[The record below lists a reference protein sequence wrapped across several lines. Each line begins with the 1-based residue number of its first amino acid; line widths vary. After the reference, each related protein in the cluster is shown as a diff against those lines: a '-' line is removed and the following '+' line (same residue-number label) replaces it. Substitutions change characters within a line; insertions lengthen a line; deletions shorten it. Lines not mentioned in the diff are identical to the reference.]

1 STFAMGRA
9 LRGEAQYPSA
19 TPRSANGT
27 APSASA
33 AASAAQR
40 SGESEASVVATATV
54 ATRPAEARPKTAPE
68 ATRAASRVLSRI
80 GSVLRKRSH
89 GDSRSAAIPTPNW
102 KKATPRTANP
112 ANDASRSVGSASV
125 SDRGATKSRK
135 KSAGKASVG
144 TLKVG

>member
-1 STFAMGRA
+1 MGSA

-19 TPRSANGT
+19 TPRRANGT

-33 AASAAQR
+33 AASAVQR
-40 SGESEASVVATATV
+40 SGESEASVVANAAA
-54 ATRPAEARPKTAPE
+54 ATRPAEASPNTAPE
-68 ATRAASRVLSRI
+68 ATRAASRVLSRT

-112 ANDASRSVGSASV
+112 ANEASSSVGSASP
-125 SDRGATKSRK
+125 SDRGATNRRK
-135 KSAGKASVG
+135 KSAGKPSVG